1 MKRRAFIVGLAGAAA
16 LSPQAYAQQ
25 SSKVWLIGFLGPA
38 PAFASVPRVEA
49 LRTGLRELGYVEG
62 KNAVIEFRWADGAAQ
77 MRELAAELV
86 RLNADVIFATS
97 STEVEAAR
105 QVTRT
110 IPIVFATHADPVG
123 VGHVASLPRPGGNA
137 TGLSVVQTDLTTK
150 ALEVL
155 REAVPHAARI
165 GILFSSAA
173 PSSGPTL
180 QAAESA
186 AARLK
191 LMLQP
196 IPLQGV
202 ADFEEALEQLARGGA
217 DAVFVA
223 ASSLTV
229 RSAPALLAELAL
241 KQRLPTMFG
250 SRDNVAAGG
259 LMSYAPDQHE
269 LTRRAAI
276 YIDKIL
282 RGAKPS
288 EIPVE
293 QASTYQ
299 LVINLRTATALG
311 LTIPPS
317 LLARADEV
325 IE

>member
-86 RLNADVIFATS
+86 RLNVDVIFATS

-105 QVTRT
+105 QATRT

-191 LMLQP
+191 VMLQP
-196 IPLQGV
+196 IPLQ
-202 ADFEEALEQLARGGA
+202 A
-217 DAVFVA
+217 
-223 ASSLTV
+223 
-229 RSAPALLAELAL
+229 
-241 KQRLPTMFG
+241 
-250 SRDNVAAGG
+250 
-259 LMSYAPDQHE
+259 
-269 LTRRAAI
+269 
-276 YIDKIL
+276 
-282 RGAKPS
+282 
-288 EIPVE
+288 
-293 QASTYQ
+293 
-299 LVINLRTATALG
+299 
-311 LTIPPS
+311 
-317 LLARADEV
+317 
-325 IE
+325 

>member
-1 MKRRAFIVGLAGAAA
+1 MKRRAFIAGLAGAAA
-16 LSPQAYAQQ
+16 WSPHAYAQQ

-86 RLNADVIFATS
+86 LLNVDVIFATS

-105 QVTRT
+105 QATRT

-137 TGLSVVQTDLTTK
+137 TGLSVLQTDLTAK

-155 REAVPHAARI
+155 KDAIPHATRF
-165 GILFSSAA
+165 GVLFSSDA

-186 AARLK
+186 AERLRVT
-191 LMLQP
+191 LDP
-196 IPLQGV
+196 VPV
-202 ADFEEALEQLARGGA
+202 RAVEDFEEALARIAQDGA

-259 LMSYAPDQHE
+259 LMSYAP
-269 LTRRAAI
+269 TNM
-276 YIDKIL
+276 
-282 RGAKPS
+282 S
-288 EIPVE
+288 
-293 QASTYQ
+293 
-299 LVINLRTATALG
+299 
-311 LTIPPS
+311 
-317 LLARADEV
+317 
-325 IE
+325 